1 MISTSFSL
9 SSVRRIL
16 TQFHVK
22 QLQQAPVS
30 VFNIRKMVFLRRLLG
45 IFLVLLV
52 SVIEIF
58 APDPGK
64 HILLIEIHRVVNGSL
79 KNKYFIS

>member
-64 HILLIEIHRVVNGSL
+64 THIAN
-79 KNKYFIS
+79 